1 MEELAALT
9 KAQTELVHSIDTVWV
24 AICAA
29 LIFQMEGGFALLE
42 AGFVRSKNAVSI
54 IAKVMI
60 DIMFGGIAFMRDDR
74 MFAGIVRDD
83 LMVRVP
89 HDQYEEVLTR
99 PYVRPMDFTAR
110 PMKGFIY
117 VAWEGLQAQPALL
130 RTYLQ
135 LGLAYLDSPEGRA
148 AAAKKAKTKK

>member
-1 MEELAALT
+1 MAYN
-9 KAQTELVHSIDTVWV
+9 Q
-24 AICAA
+24 
-29 LIFQMEGGFALLE
+29 LLE
-42 AGFVRSKNAVSI
+42 ERIRLELIQMGVECAEK
-54 IAKVMI
+54 K
-60 DIMFGGIAFMRDDR
+60 MFGGIAFMVEDR
-74 MFAGIVRDD
+74 MFSGIVRDD

-89 HDQYEEVLTR
+89 HDQYEEILTR

-148 AAAKKAKTKK
+148 AAAKKAKTKKQA